1 MRSFSFHLW
10 LAMCVAWLP
19 AMARA
24 DDGPPPSPNLVPPV
38 LEQFVQAE
46 LGPDVAAADGAVGM
60 ILSIDTQ
67 GRVTEALVESSLA
80 PELDQAAVSAA
91 LRFVFKPASRD
102 GINIPSRVRYQYA
115 FRAPVP
121 APAPVP
127 TTGELVGTVTDRV
140 SEEPLADTQVTLVA
154 QDGKRYTTTSDA
166 AGQFRFVALEPGAY
180 TLNLEAF
187 DHQASTQPEHVVAG
201 ESIEVSYRL
210 LPITQNEEPQF
221 SATAQVEAPSREIVR
236 RSIAREELTR
246 MAGTR
251 GDPLRTIELLPGV
264 ARPPF
269 GGGMVLVRGSAPGD
283 SEVFLDGAPI
293 YNLYHFGGLTSVV
306 NGFLLTGIDLYPG
319 NFSARYG
326 RKTGGVIETNLR
338 DPKSDQLHGLLDVNL
353 IDASLLVEAP
363 INDKLSFAVAGRRSY
378 MDTWFKAVAESAE
391 LAVIAAPV
399 YYDYQ
404 GILAYKPSS
413 KERLRAIVYGSYDEF
428 TLISGQADEK
438 DPALRGRFSSVNTFH
453 RGQLEWHR
461 DWSDKHDT
469 DVMVGA
475 GPVIFKGRV
484 GPELG
489 GELRGFDVLSRAES
503 HLRIHP
509 RLRLNTGLDVQLLQ
523 THIRYYGPRAQ
534 QSEGDPSA
542 SAPIAGR
549 DDPSDVD
556 TTRSYARP
564 AAYTELV
571 ARVTQDLELTG
582 GLRAD
587 YFGDASAFALD
598 PRLNARLFLGA
609 TTLRA
614 GVGRFSQ
621 PPDISQTLPGFG
633 NPKLGALHAI
643 HVGAGIEQKLDAHST
658 ASLDGF
664 YKHLTD
670 LVVNGDGAERLV
682 NKGKGRIYGLELM
695 GRLQPAG
702 RFSGFLSY
710 TLSRSER
717 NDQDGKGTRLFD
729 YDQTHI
735 LTASGNVKL
744 GKGWL
749 LGNTFRLAS
758 GNPTTP
764 VVGGLYNANLD
775 IYTPV
780 YGDTNSARSKYFHRL
795 DVRVE
800 KKWELGANGAGI
812 TAYLDVQNIY
822 NRRNPEGSRYNFDY
836 SQTGVVAG
844 LPIIP
849 SLGLRG
855 EI

>member
-1 MRSFSFHLW
+1 MRSFSFYFL
-10 LAMCVAWLP
+10 LAMCVAWLA

-24 DDGPPPSPNLVPPV
+24 DDGPLPAPNLVPPA

-46 LGPDVAAADGAVGM
+46 LGPEVAATDGAVGL
-60 ILSIDTQ
+60 ILSIDAE
-67 GRVTEALVESSLA
+67 GRVTEARVESSLA
-80 PELDQAAVSAA
+80 PHLDRAAVSAA
-91 LRFVFKPASRD
+91 MRFVFRPASRE
-102 GINIPSRVRYQYA
+102 GINIPSRVRYQYVFA
-115 FRAPVP
+115 APVP

-140 SEEPLADTQVTLVA
+140 SEEPLSDTQVTLVA
-154 QDGKRYTTTSDA
+154 QDGRRHTTTSDA
-166 AGQFRFVALEPGAY
+166 SGQFRFVDLVPGPY

-187 DHQASTQPEHVVAG
+187 DHQTSTQPEHVVAG
-201 ESIEVSYRL
+201 ERIEVSYRL

-251 GDPLRTIELLPGV
+251 GDALRTIELLPGV

-283 SEVFLDGAPI
+283 SEVFLDGAPV
-293 YNLYHFGGLTSVV
+293 YNLYHFGGLTSVI

-338 DPKSDQLHGLLDVNL
+338 DPKSDQLHGLIDVNL
-353 IDASLLVEAP
+353 IDASLIVEAP
-363 INDKLSFAVAGRRSY
+363 ITDKLSFAVAGRRSY

-413 KERLRAIVYGSYDEF
+413 QERVRAIVYGSYDEF
-428 TLISGQADEK
+428 TLVSGQADDK

-503 HLRIHP
+503 HWRLHP

-523 THIRYYGPRAQ
+523 TRIKYYGPRAQ

-564 AAYTELV
+564 AAYAELV

-587 YFGDASAFALD
+587 YFGDADAFALD

-633 NPKLGALHAI
+633 NPKLDALHAI
-643 HVGAGIEQKLDAHST
+643 HVGAGIEQRLDAHST
-658 ASLDGF
+658 ASVDGF

-670 LVVNGDGAERLV
+670 LVVNGDGAETLV

-717 NDQDGKGTRLFD
+717 NDQDGKGTRHL
-729 YDQTHI
+729 
-735 LTASGNVKL
+735 S
-744 GKGWL
+744 
-749 LGNTFRLAS
+749 
-758 GNPTTP
+758 
-764 VVGGLYNANLD
+764 
-775 IYTPV
+775 
-780 YGDTNSARSKYFHRL
+780 
-795 DVRVE
+795 
-800 KKWELGANGAGI
+800 
-812 TAYLDVQNIY
+812 
-822 NRRNPEGSRYNFDY
+822 
-836 SQTGVVAG
+836 
-844 LPIIP
+844 
-849 SLGLRG
+849 
-855 EI
+855 